1 VQDGVI
7 SYFHNDHLGS
17 PRAVT
22 SSTGAFTATMST
34 KPFGEPH
41 AGSAQT
47 SYGFTGKDLDGTGL
61 YYFAARYYDPSVG
74 RFITED
80 PHWNHH
86 NMIYGDDP
94 DNKFPLISAI
104 TQSTN
109 LYVYCGN
116 NPLGYVDPDGKLLM
130 VATGLIGAVVG
141 GVVGAIYSYAK
152 HGKVSWQSVAA
163 GAAIGGAIGLTGG
176 AATAYLVTGSTTA
189 SSGMVVAGAMSAAAT
204 KALAK
209 TADSLIQNAE
219 SLKRSAKVMT
229 HLAER
234 AYINSTITVQNIMSS
249 ADPVKDKIVANGL
262 KWVVP
267 GVYNRSSGVFELVVD
282 VDTHMIIHFLFTS
295 KVK

>member
-1 VQDGVI
+1 
-7 SYFHNDHLGS
+7 
-17 PRAVT
+17 
-22 SSTGAFTATMST
+22 MST

-219 SLKRSAKVMT
+219 SLKRSATVLGKVGK
-229 HLAER
+229 R
-234 AYINSTITVQNIMSS
+234 AYVNSTITVQNVMSS
-249 ADPVKDKIVANGL
+249 AVPVKDKIVANAL

-267 GVYNRSSGVFELVVD
+267 GAYNRSSGVFELVVD
-282 VDTHMIIHFLFTS
+282 VDKHMIIHFCFKGL
-295 KVK
+295 KK